1 MGAGGEEGQG
11 PSGEEGQARAG
22 RWGRVRG
29 RGGRG
34 GLGGPAFPQAQAHG
48 RLFRFQ
54 ASCVQY
60 RLVVRDVNSLQ
71 ILRLYTC
78 LDQIQH
84 VEWSADSLF
93 ILCAMYKRGL
103 VQVGARAAPCVRGGK
118 PGRLPRGCRRPL
130 PFRSGAEAVQ
140 WEPASF
146 SIVRVLSQCKCFQ
159 SENILRCSQSV
170 TEYDSVRRVADLGV
184 AAWTARV
191 WGALC
196 VRLQAW
202 SLTNGALGMAKG
214 MDLLKLQPSE
224 VGKKAGCPRPWRAP
238 SWRES
243 LTALPSLAAA
253 AGNRLFVSSITAPT
267 SLRPWVSLCCES
279 RCGLWNSPNGTAK

>member
-1 MGAGGEEGQG
+1 MAG
-11 PSGEEGQARAG
+11 
-22 RWGRVRG
+22 V
-29 RGGRG
+29 GGVV
-34 GLGGPAFPQAQAHG
+34 GPAFPQAQAQG

-159 SENILRCSQSV
+159 SENILRCSESV

-224 VGKKAGCPRPWRAP
+224 VGKKAGCPQPWRAP